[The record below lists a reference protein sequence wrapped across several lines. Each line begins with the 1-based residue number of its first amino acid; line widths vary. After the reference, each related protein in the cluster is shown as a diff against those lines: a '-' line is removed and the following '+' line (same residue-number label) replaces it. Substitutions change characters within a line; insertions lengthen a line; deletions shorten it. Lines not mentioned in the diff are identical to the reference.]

1 MESFKDICDR
11 VGQLAR
17 TVGRDLTEKRNA
29 GFGIEAKGHNDFVT
43 DLDRYSERCLVAGLE
58 SILPQAGFIAEE
70 GTRSQQAERLNW
82 IVDPIDGTTNFIHNS
97 APFAISIG
105 LQCDGQMV
113 VGVVYEMGRDEL
125 FAATLG
131 GGATLNGRPIA
142 TSAARRVDDALVAT
156 GFPYSN
162 FDRLGQYNRALDT
175 FVRRSHGVRR
185 YGSAA
190 TDLAYVACGR
200 FDCFFEY
207 DLKPYDVA
215 AGSLLVT
222 EAGGR
227 VSDFGGGTNYLFGRE
242 MVASAPALY
251 PEFLQIISQSFGAQ

>member
-1 MESFKDICDR
+1 M
-11 VGQLAR
+11 
-17 TVGRDLTEKRNA
+17 
-29 GFGIEAKGHNDFVT
+29 
-43 DLDRYSERCLVAGLE
+43 
-58 SILPQAGFIAEE
+58 
-70 GTRSQQAERLNW
+70 
-82 IVDPIDGTTNFIHNS
+82 
-97 APFAISIG
+97 
-105 LQCDGQMV
+105 
-113 VGVVYEMGRDEL
+113 
-125 FAATLG
+125 
-131 GGATLNGRPIA
+131 
-142 TSAARRVDDALVAT
+142 
-156 GFPYSN
+156 
-162 FDRLGQYNRALDT
+162 
-175 FVRRSHGVRR
+175 RRSHGVRR

-227 VSDFGGGTNYLFGRE
+227 VSDFAGGSGYLFGRE